1 MALFWKKDKH
11 AAAPRGWRAIVL
23 DYFYVVIG
31 SVILGI
37 SFNLFQLP
45 NRIAAGGVSG
55 ISIILHYTLGWEPA
69 YVIWGLNIPLFICG
83 ILILGRSFG
92 YFDYALKTL
101 IGTLF
106 LPLSVYLTAGWPVV
120 THNALLGSLYG
131 GIGVGFGLGIV
142 FRGRGSTGGTALA
155 GQVFQKFTGLSLGI
169 CVSAI
174 DGMIVLASAFFL
186 SPESAL
192 YALISIYLQ
201 AKMIDVVQLGFNT
214 EKMALIIS
222 DKETVM
228 RQAILDE
235 IDRGVTRI
243 TSQGGYTGDNR
254 PMLMTVVS
262 QSELTH
268 LKQLVRA
275 IDPDS
280 FFIITNATEV
290 FGKGFYTRT

>member
-1 MALFWKKDKH
+1 MALLWKRDKH
-11 AAAPRGWRAIVL
+11 AAAPRGWRAVVL
-23 DYFYVVIG
+23 DYVYIVIG
-31 SVILGI
+31 SAVLGI
-37 SFNLFQLP
+37 SFNVFQLP
-45 NRIAAGGVSG
+45 NKIAGGGVSG

-69 YVIWGLNIPLFICG
+69 FVLWGLNIPLFIG
-83 ILILGRSFG
+83 GVLILGRSFG

-101 IGTLF
+101 VGTLF
-106 LPLSVYLTAGWPVV
+106 LPLTVYLTSDWPAA
-120 THNALLGSLYG
+120 TNNPLLGALYG
-131 GIGVGFGLGIV
+131 GIGVGLGLGIV

-155 GQVFQKFTGLSLGI
+155 GQVIQKFTGLSLGL
-169 CVSAI
+169 CVSVI
-174 DGMIVLASAFFL
+174 DGMIVVTSAFTL
-186 SPESAL
+186 SLESAL
-192 YALISIYLQ
+192 YALICIYLQ

-222 DKETVM
+222 DKEEAM

-243 TSQGGYTGDNR
+243 TSQGGYTGDDR

-262 QSELTH
+262 QGELTH
-268 LKQLVRA
+268 LKQLVKA
-275 IDPDS
+275 IDPES